1 MGMYPFG
8 RGLARHLPMALLMVP
23 LLLYVVFAF
32 GPSVATVFFS
42 FTDATGLP
50 GMKWSFIGL
59 DNYNK
64 LLNSSDQA
72 ERIRSIR
79 NSLEFALLVV
89 VIQNAMGLF
98 MAVVINKRLR
108 GDTFFRATYFLP
120 VVLGV
125 TVSGLVWRMMM
136 NPMGGPLTELFHL
149 FGAKSSFLSSYGS
162 AFEWV
167 VFVQVWMYMGYS
179 MTIFLAGLQS
189 IPKDLYD
196 SGYMDGTTR
205 WQSFRHIT
213 FPMIAP
219 ALTVNM
225 LLSIIGALQTFDI
238 IYVLTGG
245 GFNTR
250 TLAFDVYRDAIANN
264 TTADYGL
271 ASAGAMVL
279 FLFVF
284 IFTLIS
290 LYFLRRREVDL

>member
-1 MGMYPFG
+1 MYPFG

>member
-1 MGMYPFG
+1 MYPFG
-8 RGLARHLPMALLMVP
+8 RGIARLLPAALLMLP

-50 GMKWSFIGL
+50 GAKWQFIGFE
-59 DNYNK
+59 NYDR
-64 LLNSSDQA
+64 LFNSSDKA
-72 ERIRSIR
+72 ERWRSIR
-79 NSLEFALLVV
+79 NTLEFAFLVV
-89 VIQNAMGLF
+89 FIQNAVGLL
-98 MAVVINKRLR
+98 MALIVNRRLK
-108 GDTFFRATYFLP
+108 GDAFFRASYFLP

-136 NPMGGPLTELFHL
+136 NPLGGPLSELF
-149 FGAKSSFLSSYGS
+149 KSLGLPTGFLSSYGA
-162 AFEWV
+162 AFEWII
-167 VFVQVWMYMGYS
+167 FVQIWMYMGYS

-196 SGYMDGTTR
+196 AAHIDGTNR
-205 WQSFRHIT
+205 WQAFRHVT

-219 ALTVNM
+219 STTVN
-225 LLSIIGALQTFDI
+225 LLLAIIGALQTFDI
-238 IYVLTGG
+238 IYVLTNG

-250 TLAFDVYRDAIANN
+250 TLAFDIYRDAIANN

-279 FLFVF
+279 FVFVF
-284 IFTLIS
+284 VIALAS
-290 LYFLRRREVDL
+290 LVVLRRREVDL

>member
-1 MGMYPFG
+1 MYPFG
-8 RGLARHLPMALLMVP
+8 RGIARHLPMALLMLP
-23 LLLYVVFAF
+23 LLLYLVFAF

-42 FTDATGLP
+42 FTNATGLP
-50 GMKWSFIGL
+50 GADWQFIGFK
-59 DNYNK
+59 NYDR
-64 LLNSSDQA
+64 LLSSSDQA
-72 ERIRSIR
+72 ERMRSLR
-79 NSLEFALLVV
+79 NSLEFAFVV
-89 VIQNAMGLF
+89 VIVQNVLGLI
-98 MAVVINKRLR
+98 MALVVNRKLK
-108 GDTFFRATYFLP
+108 GDSFFRATYFLP

-136 NPMGGPLTELFHL
+136 NPLGGPLSELFNMFHI
-149 FGAKSSFLSSYGS
+149 KSAFLSSYGS

-167 VFVQVWMYMGYS
+167 IFVQIWMYMGYS

-196 SGYMDGTTR
+196 AADIDGTNR
-205 WQSFRHIT
+205 WQSFRHVT

-219 ALTVNM
+219 AMTVNM

-238 IYVLTGG
+238 IYVLTNG

-250 TLAFDVYRDAIANN
+250 TLALDIYRDAIANN
-264 TTADYGL
+264 QTSDYGL

-284 IFTLIS
+284 VITLVSMI
-290 LYFLRRREVDL
+290 FLRKREVDL

>member
-8 RGLARHLPMALLMVP
+8 RGIARHLPTVLLMVP
-23 LLLYVVFAF
+23 LMLYVIFAF

-50 GMKWSFIGL
+50 GVKWQFIGFH
-59 DNYNK
+59 NYDR
-64 LLNSSDQA
+64 LLNSSDHT
-72 ERIRSIR
+72 ERLRSIK
-79 NSLEFALLVV
+79 NSLEFAFLVV
-89 VIQNAMGLF
+89 FVQNAIGLF
-98 MAVVINKRLR
+98 MAVVINKRLK
-108 GDTFFRATYFLP
+108 GDSFFRATYFLP

-136 NPMGGPLTELFHL
+136 NPMGGPLTELFHA
-149 FGAKSSFLSSYGS
+149 FGAKSSFLSSYS
-162 AFEWV
+162 HAFEWV
-167 VFVQVWMYMGYS
+167 IGVQVWMYMGYS

-196 SGYMDGTTR
+196 SGYMDGTTK

-225 LLSIIGALQTFDI
+225 LLSIIGALQTFDV

-271 ASAGAMVL
+271 ASAGAMLL
-279 FLFVF
+279 FLFVLF
-284 IFTLIS
+284 FTLIS
-290 LYFLRRREVDL
+290 LYYLRRREVDL

>member
-1 MGMYPFG
+1 MYPFG

-59 DNYNK
+59 DNYDK

-72 ERIRSIR
+72 ERFRSIR

>member
-1 MGMYPFG
+1 MYPFG
-8 RGLARHLPMALLMVP
+8 RGMARHLPMALLMIP
-23 LLLYVVFAF
+23 LLLYLVFSF

-42 FTDATGLP
+42 FTNATGLP
-50 GMKWSFIGL
+50 GMEWQFVGF
-59 DNYNK
+59 DNYDR
-64 LLNSSDQA
+64 LFNSSDQA
-72 ERIRSIR
+72 ERIRSVL
-79 NSLEFALLVV
+79 NSLQFALLVV
-89 VIQNAMGLF
+89 VLQNVLGLF
-98 MAVVINKRLR
+98 VALLVNRKLK
-108 GDTFFRATYFLP
+108 GDSFFRATYFLP

-136 NPMGGPLTELFHL
+136 NPLGGPLSELFKWL
-149 FGAKSSFLSSYGS
+149 GWPTGFLSSYGA

-167 VFVQVWMYMGYS
+167 IFVQIWMYMGYS

-196 SGYMDGTTR
+196 AAHIDGTSR
-205 WQSFRHIT
+205 WQAFRHVT

-219 ALTVNM
+219 STTVNM
-225 LLSIIGALQTFDI
+225 LLAIIGALQTFDI
-238 IYVLTGG
+238 IYVLTNG

-250 TLAFDVYRDAIANN
+250 TLAFDIYRDAIANN

-284 IFTLIS
+284 VIAVVS
-290 LYFLRRREVDL
+290 MVALRRREVDL

>member
-1 MGMYPFG
+1 MYPFG
-8 RGLARHLPMALLMVP
+8 RGIARHLPMALLMLP
-23 LLLYVVFAF
+23 LLLYLVFAF

-42 FTDATGLP
+42 FTNASGLP
-50 GMKWSFIGL
+50 GTEWHFIGFK
-59 DNYNK
+59 NYDR

-72 ERIRSIR
+72 ERMRSIR
-79 NSLEFALLVV
+79 NSLEFAFVV
-89 VIQNAMGLF
+89 VIVQNAIGL
-98 MAVVINKRLR
+98 AVAMIVNRKLK
-108 GDTFFRATYFLP
+108 GDSFFRATYFLP

-136 NPMGGPLTELFHL
+136 NPLGGPLSELFNALHI
-149 FGAKSSFLSSYGS
+149 KSAFLSSYSS

-167 VFVQVWMYMGYS
+167 IFVQIWMYMGYS

-196 SGYMDGTTR
+196 AADIDGTSR
-205 WQSFRHIT
+205 WQSFRHVT

-219 ALTVNM
+219 ATTVNM

-238 IYVLTGG
+238 IYVLTNG

-250 TLAFDVYRDAIANN
+250 TLALDIYRDAIANN
-264 TTADYGL
+264 QTADYGL

-284 IFTLIS
+284 IITLVSMI
-290 LYFLRRREVDL
+290 FLRKREVDL

>member
-1 MGMYPFG
+1 MYPFG
-8 RGLARHLPMALLMVP
+8 RGIARLLPGALLMLP

-50 GMKWSFIGL
+50 GARWHFIGFH
-59 DNYNK
+59 NYDR
-64 LLNSSDQA
+64 LFNSSDQA
-72 ERIRSIR
+72 ERWRSIR
-79 NSLEFALLVV
+79 NSLEFAFLVV
-89 VIQNAMGLF
+89 IIQNAVGLF
-98 MAVVINKRLR
+98 MALIVNRKLK
-108 GDTFFRATYFLP
+108 GDAFFRASYFLP

-136 NPMGGPLTELFHL
+136 NPLGGPLSELFKALHL
-149 FGAKSSFLSSYGS
+149 PTGFLSSYGA
-162 AFEWV
+162 AFEWII
-167 VFVQVWMYMGYS
+167 FVQIWMYMGYS

-196 SGYMDGTTR
+196 AAHIDGTNR
-205 WQSFRHIT
+205 WQAFRSVT

-219 ALTVNM
+219 STTVNM
-225 LLSIIGALQTFDI
+225 LLAIIGALQTFDI

-250 TLAFDVYRDAIANN
+250 TLAYDIYRDAIANN

-284 IFTLIS
+284 VIALVS
-290 LYFLRRREVDL
+290 LVLLRRREVDL

>member
-1 MGMYPFG
+1 MYPFG
-8 RGLARHLPMALLMVP
+8 RGIARHLPMALLMLP
-23 LLLYVVFAF
+23 LLLYVIFAF

-42 FTDATGLP
+42 FTNATGLP
-50 GMKWSFIGL
+50 GAEWHFVGFK
-59 DNYNK
+59 NYDR
-64 LLNSSDQA
+64 LFNSSDQA
-72 ERIRSIR
+72 ERFRSIR
-79 NSLEFALLVV
+79 NSLQFAFLVV
-89 VIQNAMGLF
+89 LVQNVVGLF
-98 MAVVINKRLR
+98 MALLVNRKLR
-108 GDTFFRATYFLP
+108 ADSFIRATYFLP

-136 NPMGGPLTELFHL
+136 NPLGGPLTELFKKLHL
-149 FGAKSSFLSSYGS
+149 DTGFLSSYGAS
-162 AFEWV
+162 FEWV
-167 VFVQVWMYMGYS
+167 IFVQIWMYMGYS

-196 SGYMDGTTR
+196 AAYIDGTSR
-205 WQSFRHIT
+205 WQAFRHVT

-219 ALTVNM
+219 STTVNL

-238 IYVLTGG
+238 IYVLTNG

-250 TLAFDVYRDAIANN
+250 TLAFDIYRDAIANN

-284 IFTLIS
+284 AIALVS
-290 LYFLRRREVDL
+290 LVALRRREVDL